1 MRPHAPAPTPHRATA
16 DRPTQPAAELR
27 VVYESMSS
35 RIDVRDWWP
44 ADSRFEVMVGAVLV
58 QQTKGENAARS
69 IERLAT
75 HALLTPGALASA
87 DVELVR
93 ECITPSGFM
102 TAKVRACQ
110 AMARWVVARD
120 VRESTL
126 PGVGDDELRTELLAL
141 PGVGPETADVIM
153 LYAFDRSVFVADVYA
168 RRLFDA
174 IGLPAPSGY
183 EALRLVGERL
193 CVDAQFDVG
202 EQKALHALIDEYG
215 KRVRSR
221 EFAYT
226 ELPLRPVVSG
236 SRPRASEV

>member
-1 MRPHAPAPTPHRATA
+1 MRPHVTAPTSHRATA
-16 DRPTQPAAELR
+16 DRPTRLAAELR
-27 VVYESMSS
+27 VVYESMLS

-44 ADSRFEVMVGAVLV
+44 AGSRFEVMVGAVLV

-69 IERLAT
+69 IERLAA
-75 HALLTPGALASA
+75 HALLAPGALASA
-87 DVELVR
+87 DVALVR

-110 AMARWVVARD
+110 AVARWVVASD

-126 PGVGDDELRTELLAL
+126 PGVGDDRLRTELLAL

-174 IGLPAPSGY
+174 IGLPAPSTY
-183 EALRLVGERL
+183 EALRHVGQRL
-193 CVDAQFDVG
+193 CVDARFDLD
-202 EQKALHALIDEYG
+202 EHKALHALIDEYG
-215 KRVRSR
+215 KRVRGR
-221 EFAYT
+221 ELAYAD
-226 ELPLRPVVSG
+226 LPLRPVLSG
-236 SRPRASEV
+236 SRPLASRV